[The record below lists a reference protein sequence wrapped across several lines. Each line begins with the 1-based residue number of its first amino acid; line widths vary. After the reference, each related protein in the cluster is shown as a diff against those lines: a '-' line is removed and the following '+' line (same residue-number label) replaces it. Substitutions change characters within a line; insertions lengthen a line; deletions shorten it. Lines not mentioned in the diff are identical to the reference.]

1 MQAMNEHPENQLNEG
16 IRLYVV
22 TTNNAMHHAYL
33 SWVYY
38 AVFVFQ
44 MFPNS
49 PKKMFE
55 DLLQRLISMQGKISL
70 NSNWMSMRVVNLA
83 DHQALNLLTS
93 LEHLCE
99 QRVSQLHIMIGGR
112 SVHAKSISFGQMH
125 R

>member
-16 IRLYVV
+16 IHLYVV

-38 AVFVFQ
+38 VVFVFQ

-55 DLLQRLISMQGKISL
+55 DLLQRLISMQDKISL
-70 NSNWMSMRVVNLA
+70 NSNWKSMLAVNLV
-83 DHQALNLLTS
+83 DRQALNLLTS
-93 LEHLCE
+93 LEHL
-99 QRVSQLHIMIGGR
+99 
-112 SVHAKSISFGQMH
+112 
-125 R
+125 

>member
-70 NSNWMSMRVVNLA
+70 NSNWKLMRVVNLA
-83 DHQALNLLTS
+83 DHQTLNLLTS
-93 LEHLCE
+93 LEHL
-99 QRVSQLHIMIGGR
+99 
-112 SVHAKSISFGQMH
+112 
-125 R
+125 